1 MNMTGP
7 ILADRYANVPTFQFR
22 RANGTIAAPT
32 TTISGDVCGNV
43 YFNGWNGAAYKAVAG
58 YTASA
63 AETLDG
69 THWGGQLDFLVS
81 PHGNGGITPAF
92 EISGGSSPTN
102 GYFAMNPTGNLTA
115 GTNQSIPMILVSQP
129 TNTPASASNPA
140 IYWGTGAPTTTPAQN
155 FAIYYR
161 GDPVSLATCKYY
173 WYSGVWTAA
182 VTP

>member
-1 MNMTGP
+1 MTGP
-7 ILADRYANVPTFQFR
+7 VVYDRYSNTPTIQLR
-22 RANGTIAAPT
+22 RADGTQSVPSAVSAT
-32 TTISGDVCGNV
+32 EGVGNV
-43 YFNGWNGAAYKAVAG
+43 FFAGWNGSAYKTLAQ
-58 YTASA
+58 YSA
-63 AETLDG
+63 AAAENLTG
-69 THWGGQLDFLVS
+69 AQWGGILDFAVS
-81 PHGNGGITPAF
+81 PHGTGGITNAL

-102 GYFAMNPTGNLTA
+102 GYIAMNPTGGLTA